1 MLVSGRGA
9 RGRLSAKSSV
19 DAQRR
24 KGYGNRQV
32 SLASTHSVANDEKFT
47 HTCSERLL
55 CRFASRA
62 QAFVELLENGITA
75 NCDYSAHVQY
85 RANPT
90 ATSRNHPLALPGSA
104 FAIEW
109 RNSDERGD
117 LTTVELAEFGQS
129 AQHCCSSH
137 LPDSRHAPQP
147 LRLV

>member
-1 MLVSGRGA
+1 MAPRRMPGSPEAQTPGRLIRSA
-9 RGRLSAKSSV
+9 TFVRRLSAKSSV

-24 KGYGNRQV
+24 KGYGNRPV
-32 SLASTHSVANDEKFT
+32 SLASNHSVENDEKFT
-47 HTCSERLL
+47 HACSARLL

-75 NCDYSAHVQY
+75 NCDYSTHVQY

-104 FAIEW
+104 FAIEG

-117 LTTVELAEFGQS
+117 LTAVEFAKFG
-129 AQHCCSSH
+129 
-137 LPDSRHAPQP
+137 
-147 LRLV
+147 